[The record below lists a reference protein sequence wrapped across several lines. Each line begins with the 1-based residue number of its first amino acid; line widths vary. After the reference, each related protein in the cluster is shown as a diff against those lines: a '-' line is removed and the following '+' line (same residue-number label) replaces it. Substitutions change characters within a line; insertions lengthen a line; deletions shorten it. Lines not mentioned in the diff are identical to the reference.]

1 MCKINPNSTDNYEYI
16 LTIKGFVK
24 DTEQLNSK
32 IDLTFSVNN
41 TEAKMFGLNTGLFL
55 LDIIVMNNIAEIV
68 LVESL
73 IYSLDII
80 AQPFIT
86 KLDNLSIEFDKS
98 DTNKYYI
105 IR

>member
-16 LTIKGFVK
+16 LRIKGFVK